1 MGNDLEPGIYIALVD
16 RVRLVHQ
23 GVSSYG
29 NWFLFELTLSILSN
43 GKLHGVKYRE
53 PSWTLRDIFD
63 IEEMTQEDFMKLQ
76 NKFVRV
82 YFESGEKPCLIEMVP
97 GTKKSEED
105 IYLSKLLERFMDM
118 EKESIEISLA
128 EYPDVL
134 NPKMVAQ
141 YLGIGY
147 SKALALIKSGAIPCI
162 RIGNHYKVYK
172 AGLIQWL
179 TQPGY
184 REYL

>member
-1 MGNDLEPGIYIALVD
+1 MEPGIYIASVE
-16 RVRLVHQ
+16 RVRLVNQ
-23 GVSSYG
+23 GVSSHG
-29 NWFLFELTLSILSN
+29 KWFLFEVTLSIPSN
-43 GKLHGVKYRE
+43 DKLHRVKFRE
-53 PSWTLRDIFD
+53 PSWTLREIFD
-63 IEEMTQEDFMKLQ
+63 AEEMNQEDFMKLQ
-76 NKFVRV
+76 NKLVRV
-82 YFESGEKPCLIEMVP
+82 YFESGEKPYLIEMVP

-105 IYLSKLLERFMDM
+105 LYLSTLLERFTDM
-118 EKESIEISLA
+118 EKGSIELSLA

-147 SKALALIKSGAIPCI
+147 SKALALIKNGAIPCI